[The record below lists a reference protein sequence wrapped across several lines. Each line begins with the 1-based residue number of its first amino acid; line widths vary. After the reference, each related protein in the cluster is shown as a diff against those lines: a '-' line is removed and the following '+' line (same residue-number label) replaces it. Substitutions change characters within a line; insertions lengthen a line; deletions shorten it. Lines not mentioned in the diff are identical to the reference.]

1 MRVDDVFRLS
11 LRPWR
16 QKKVRVSLLMLAIAI
31 GVASVIALVSQTAGA
46 QQAVTRQLQALGP
59 TLYCDNADRQNPVD

>member
-1 MRVDDVFRLS
+1 MRVDDIFRLS

-31 GVASVIALVSQTAGA
+31 GVASIIALVSQTAGLSRRLLDSSKPLA
-46 QQAVTRQLQALGP
+46 QPLLW
-59 TLYCDNADRQNPVD
+59 

>member
-1 MRVDDVFRLS
+1 MRVDDVFRLG

-31 GVASVIALVSQTAGA
+31 GIVSK
-46 QQAVTRQLQALGP
+46 
-59 TLYCDNADRQNPVD
+59 